1 MPAIILPDKWRRQ
14 PSGPVSLDPRWSK
27 NLLWCATPG
36 SGGVDLTTGRLS
48 VPAARSVT
56 GGLGGLGYS
65 YVTSG
70 GGDTPTVNFSSS
82 LSTNYVTQ
90 FTLFTMRSAVAWS
103 ACIYLRNGWHG
114 LTFGPDGLDVRN
126 VWAGIDWGTPTGLT
140 LKVGK
145 LHAAVQIITP
155 TQKIAVVDG
164 LVVTESQTNV
174 EQAATLP
181 TGWFGGDPGTTD
193 RTLNGLIYLSG
204 IVRDSWSIP
213 QAIEWTRSPWQIF
226 RKQSRVLY
234 FDLGSG
240 GGATYDVSVSESLA
254 VASAQTNTADQL
266 GTIAESAALTSA
278 QANTMVADVTATMA
292 LAVTSTQDN
301 TIDTSQ
307 TVAEAIAI
315 VSAQAQDGAITMTVS
330 ESIGIASTEAGI
342 ASMTA
347 AVSEAVAAV
356 SAQDGTASLAVAI
369 GEAIAVVVDQWVAGA
384 TVEGVIAESIAA
396 ATTLSVTVDVAG
408 VISEA
413 LAAQSAQSV
422 ISTET
427 ATVTMAVGIADAV
440 ISGLVTS
447 LGVTEAVAITTS
459 EGGSIITAEFRTPDG
474 RTLRIRFDART
485 LSVLEDDRT
494 LYVSKTMH

>member
-14 PSGPVSLDPRWSK
+14 PSGPVSLDPQWSK

-240 GGATYDVSVSESLA
+240 GGAITGSGTPAAQSATVAGTATRTITGLGTPSAQSATAAGTAEREITGSGAPVSQDATVSGTGSVSAGVSGSGVL
-254 VASAQTNTADQL
+254 SAQSATVAGTSTRTVTAS
-266 GTIAESAALTSA
+266 GTPSA
-278 QANTMVADVTATMA
+278 QSA
-292 LAVTSTQDN
+292 
-301 TIDTSQ
+301 
-307 TVAEAIAI
+307 TVAGTAEREVTGSGTPTAQSATVVGTGQIGNI
-315 VSAQAQDGAITMTVS
+315 VTGSGAPAAQSATVAGTAEREITS
-330 ESIGIASTEAGI
+330 SG
-342 ASMTA
+342 
-347 AVSEAVAAV
+347 AV
-356 SAQDGTASLAVAI
+356 SAQSST
-369 GEAIAVVVDQWVAGA
+369 VAG
-384 TVEGVIAESIAA
+384 TGVR
-396 ATTLSVTVDVAG
+396 
-408 VISEA
+408 VITGTGSPN
-413 LAAQSAQSV
+413 
-422 ISTET
+422 STRRN
-427 ATVTMAVGIADAV
+427 GIR
-440 ISGLVTS
+440 L
-447 LGVTEAVAITTS
+447 
-459 EGGSIITAEFRTPDG
+459 
-474 RTLRIRFDART
+474 
-485 LSVLEDDRT
+485 
-494 LYVSKTMH
+494 

>member
-103 ACIYLRNGWHG
+103 ACIFLRYGWHG

-213 QAIEWTRSPWQIF
+213 QAIEWTRNPWQIF
-226 RKQSRVLY
+226 HKQSRVLY

-240 GGATYDVSVSESLA
+240 VGGATGSFAVQEPSPDTASFAGDVIVQGSFSPQEGGVDSATFAGLVKVQGSFSIQEPSVDTSLFEGQ
-254 VASAQTNTADQL
+254 VVTPGSVTL
-266 GTIAESAALTSA
+266 SAATVLNVTR
-278 QANTMVADVTATMA
+278 TTATPR
-292 LAVTSTQDN
+292 
-301 TIDTSQ
+301 
-307 TVAEAIAI
+307 
-315 VSAQAQDGAITMTVS
+315 
-330 ESIGIASTEAGI
+330 
-342 ASMTA
+342 
-347 AVSEAVAAV
+347 
-356 SAQDGTASLAVAI
+356 
-369 GEAIAVVVDQWVAGA
+369 
-384 TVEGVIAESIAA
+384 
-396 ATTLSVTVDVAG
+396 VTVTF
-408 VISEA
+408 S
-413 LAAQSAQSV
+413 
-422 ISTET
+422 
-427 ATVTMAVGIADAV
+427 
-440 ISGLVTS
+440 
-447 LGVTEAVAITTS
+447 
-459 EGGSIITAEFRTPDG
+459 
-474 RTLRIRFDART
+474 
-485 LSVLEDDRT
+485 
-494 LYVSKTMH
+494 